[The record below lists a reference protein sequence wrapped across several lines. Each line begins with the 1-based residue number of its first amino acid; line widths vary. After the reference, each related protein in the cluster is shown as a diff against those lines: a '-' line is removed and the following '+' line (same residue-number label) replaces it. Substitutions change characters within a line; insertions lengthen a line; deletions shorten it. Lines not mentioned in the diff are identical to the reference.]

1 MENERENENERE
13 RDVDIVTWEVVVARE
28 RIEEVQLQV
37 VNVLLT
43 PVHGPLDPN
52 DTQTYVYTLYYF
64 LFI

>member
-43 PVHGPLDPN
+43 PVH
-52 DTQTYVYTLYYF
+52 
-64 LFI
+64 